1 MWFKNRELKRL
12 FKAKIDG
19 LITGD
24 EEKRLNRLLEGNDA
38 KREELISLLKLEN
51 DLNLNPVPDE
61 SIDIKNQVMSRITSK
76 KQSVN
81 NEISYINLFND
92 FINPVSVRFAIVLLA
107 GIVIG
112 TTLTLTFFTKQ
123 SKTGTEMLTGSL
135 SASNKQGISFANENS
150 SIKLIPYQIGNLY
163 YLNFMVDSRNELQFE
178 VSFQEAEFAM
188 KQSDYISSEG
198 NRSTSF
204 DLGKVGFS
212 ALHKTTFQI
221 ILEKLHDQPATITI
235 TTSQNQ
241 VMFLNK
247 EITLD

>member
-19 LITGD
+19 LITED
-24 EEKRLNRLLEGNDA
+24 EEKRLNFLLEGDDA
-38 KREELISLLKLEN
+38 KRDELISLLNLEN
-51 DLNLNPVPDE
+51 DLKTNSFKDE
-61 SIDIKNQVMSRITSK
+61 PIDIKNEVMSRISSK
-76 KQSVN
+76 NQSVN
-81 NEISYINLFND
+81 NEISPLSFFND
-92 FINPVSVRFAIVLLA
+92 FLNPVSVRFAIVLLA

-112 TTLTLTFFTKQ
+112 TTLTLTFFTEQ
-123 SKTGTEMLTGSL
+123 GKTGTEMLSGSL
-135 SASNKQGISFANENS
+135 SASNKEGISFANENS

-204 DLGKVGFS
+204 DLGKVGFTAS
-212 ALHKTTFQI
+212 RKTTFQI
-221 ILEKLHDQPATITI
+221 ILEKLQDQPAIVNV

-241 VMFLNK
+241 AIFLNK